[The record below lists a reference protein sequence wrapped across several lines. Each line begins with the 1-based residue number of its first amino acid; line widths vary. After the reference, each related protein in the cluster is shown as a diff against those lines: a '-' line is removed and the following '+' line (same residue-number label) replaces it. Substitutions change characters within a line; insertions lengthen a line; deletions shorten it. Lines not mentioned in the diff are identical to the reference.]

1 MGWTA
6 IGFKTGWIGLVLLIC
21 GQIEVGYAQED
32 TTAPYVK
39 PLFGTTMP
47 HFVGGELALRDF
59 IRKHLVYPDSAL
71 QAKAEGKVYIS
82 FVVTKNGNIRD
93 VRIKRSAYGNFGYLF
108 DQEALRLIRLMP
120 SWEPGT
126 KDKIPVNMRMEMP
139 LNFHL

>member
-1 MGWTA
+1 MESRR
-6 IGFKTGWIGLVLLIC
+6 FRIGLICLLLAFC
-21 GQIEVGYAQED
+21 GQIEVGFGQED
-32 TTAPYVK
+32 TTAPYIK
-39 PLFGTTMP
+39 PLFGTIMP
-47 HFVGGELALRDF
+47 HFVGGDLALRDF
-59 IRKHLVYPDSAL
+59 IRKHLVYPDSSL
-71 QAKAEGKVYIS
+71 QAKAEGKVYMS

-108 DQEALRLIRLMP
+108 DQEALRLIRMMP